1 MIEWEHLHP
10 MRRAVSAAGGKN
22 EKAGAKTMGISHEYH
37 STSHRARHGGVSGKL
52 RLAGAVLAIL
62 VLAYAITAILE
73 NGASAKDA
81 QSEPVASGIAQDILA
96 PLPMQGEAADSDS
109 SGDSTAPDGS
119 GDAQAVTLGPLARPG
134 RMRPL
139 RWSRPTTPASSVS
152 PAAGRWT

>member
-1 MIEWEHLHP
+1 
-10 MRRAVSAAGGKN
+10 
-22 EKAGAKTMGISHEYH
+22 MGISHEYH

-96 PLPMQGEAADSDS
+96 PLPMRAKRQTVTAAA
-109 SGDSTAPDGS
+109 TAPRRTAAGTHRRS
-119 GDAQAVTLGPLARPG
+119 RWRPLARPG